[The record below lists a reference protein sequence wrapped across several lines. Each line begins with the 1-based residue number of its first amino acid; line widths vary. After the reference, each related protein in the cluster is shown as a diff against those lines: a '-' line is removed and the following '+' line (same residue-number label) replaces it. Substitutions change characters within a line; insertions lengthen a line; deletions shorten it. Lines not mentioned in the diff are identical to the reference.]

1 MKKLIGIMIIIC
13 VLMSTFIIS
22 SNADEEGEPVAETT
36 VEEAVEEVQEVHE
49 GETESQEVAPEKESK
64 DLNIKNICIFLSI
77 LFVIFLV
84 GLILINGL
92 HSIRVV
98 ISSALSILVIGLFFL
113 KALLWGWNIIL
124 IIALT
129 TLIILIFNLG
139 ILKGFNQRFVVAF
152 LGEYLGCVLIG
163 LTIFIFTRIAKLFG
177 ICEEIMSINNF
188 GTTNFNYTH
197 LMITLSV
204 VLALGM
210 CLEIGYGI
218 ANFLF
223 DNKDTN
229 TDMKLFELIKSARRY
244 GKEIV
249 SSEVNMMMFNILCIM
264 NIVFLF
270 MQFSNFVRMTE
281 YELYTQIFSLFVC
294 EVLGILYTIVC
305 TAFVFWV
312 LYSKQ
317 TEYRKK
323 SSNIVEGKRSL
334 KL

>member
-1 MKKLIGIMIIIC
+1 M
-13 VLMSTFIIS
+13 
-22 SNADEEGEPVAETT
+22 
-36 VEEAVEEVQEVHE
+36 
-49 GETESQEVAPEKESK
+49 
-64 DLNIKNICIFLSI
+64 
-77 LFVIFLV
+77 
-84 GLILINGL
+84 
-92 HSIRVV
+92 
-98 ISSALSILVIGLFFL
+98 
-113 KALLWGWNIIL
+113 
-124 IIALT
+124 
-129 TLIILIFNLG
+129 
-139 ILKGFNQRFVVAF
+139 
-152 LGEYLGCVLIG
+152 
-163 LTIFIFTRIAKLFG
+163 
-177 ICEEIMSINNF
+177 
-188 GTTNFNYTH
+188 
-197 LMITLSV
+197 

-229 TDMKLFELIKSARRY
+229 SDMKLFELIKSARGH

-249 SSEVNMMMFNILCIM
+249 SSKVNMIMFNILCIM

-270 MQFSNFVRMTE
+270 MHFSNFVKMTE

-294 EVLGILYTIVC
+294 EVLGILYIIVC
-305 TAFVFWV
+305 TAFVFWI

>member
-1 MKKLIGIMIIIC
+1 M
-13 VLMSTFIIS
+13 
-22 SNADEEGEPVAETT
+22 
-36 VEEAVEEVQEVHE
+36 
-49 GETESQEVAPEKESK
+49 
-64 DLNIKNICIFLSI
+64 
-77 LFVIFLV
+77 
-84 GLILINGL
+84 INGL
-92 HSIRVV
+92 HSIRVI
-98 ISSALSILVIGLFFL
+98 ISSVLSILVVGLFFL
-113 KALLWGWNIIL
+113 KALLWGWNIVF
-124 IIALT
+124 IIAIT

-152 LGEYLGCVLIG
+152 LGEFLGCVLIG
-163 LTIFIFTRIAKLFG
+163 FTAFIFVRIAKAFG
-177 ICEEIMSINNF
+177 ICKEIISINNF
-188 GTTNFNYTH
+188 GTTNFNYTY
-197 LMITLSV
+197 LIITISV

-229 TDMKLFELIKSARRY
+229 SDMKLFELIKSARGH

-249 SSEVNMMMFNILCIM
+249 SSKVNMIMFNILCIM

-270 MQFSNFVRMTE
+270 MHFSNFVKMTE

-294 EVLGILYTIVC
+294 EVLGILYIIVC
-305 TAFVFWV
+305 TAFVFWI